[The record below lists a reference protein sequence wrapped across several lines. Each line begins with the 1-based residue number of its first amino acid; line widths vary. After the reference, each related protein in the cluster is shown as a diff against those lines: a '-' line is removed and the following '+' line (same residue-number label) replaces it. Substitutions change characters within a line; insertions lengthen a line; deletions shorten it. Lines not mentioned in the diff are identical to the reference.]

1 MFDLTPFKKNQVAR
15 TDDAI
20 DFYNMVENF
29 FNDNQAPFKSFND
42 KFKLDIKEN
51 DKEFIVDAEV
61 PGYSKDD
68 IHIKFD
74 NDRLTI
80 SVSKKEE
87 KSEEGEKYIHK
98 ERSYQ
103 SMQRSIYLPNI
114 DEGSIKASFENG
126 ILKITAPKSAE
137 AAKKTEIKID

>member
-29 FNDNQAPFKSFND
+29 FNDNRAPFKSFNE
-42 KFKLDIKEN
+42 KFKLDIKEK
-51 DKEFIVDAEV
+51 DKEYTVEAEI

-87 KSEEGEKYIHK
+87 KSEEGEKYIHR

-103 SMQRSIYLPNI
+103 SMERSIYLPNI
-114 DEGSIKASFENG
+114 DENNIKAGFENG
-126 ILKITAPKSAE
+126 ILKITAPKSEE

>member
-29 FNDNQAPFKSFND
+29 FSDNQAPFTSFND

-51 DKEFIVDAEV
+51 DKEYIVDAEV

-103 SMQRSIYLPNI
+103 SMQRSIYLHNI
-114 DEGSIKASFENG
+114 DESNIKAGFENG

>member
-29 FNDNQAPFKSFND
+29 FNDSRAPFKSFNE
-42 KFKLDIKEN
+42 KFKLDIKEK
-51 DKEFIVDAEV
+51 DKEYTVEAEI

-87 KSEEGEKYIHK
+87 KSEEGEKYIHR

-103 SMQRSIYLPNI
+103 SMERSIYLPNI